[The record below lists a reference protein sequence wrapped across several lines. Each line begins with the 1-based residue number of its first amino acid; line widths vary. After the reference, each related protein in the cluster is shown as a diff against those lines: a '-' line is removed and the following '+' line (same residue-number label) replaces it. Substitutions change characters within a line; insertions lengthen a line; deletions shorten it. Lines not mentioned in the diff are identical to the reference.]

1 MKSLRHEHLPHIFL
15 KPGELFLSRAPAI
28 VSTVLGSCV
37 SITFFEPAARLGAMC
52 HVMLP
57 SGPMGGEGFRFVD
70 STLGYMV
77 EKIAGMGIE
86 LKMCEVKVF
95 GGADVLLPRDANGT
109 RMSVGSQNIQETRRG
124 LELLGLVPKASD
136 VGGKHGRKL
145 FFNSHTGDVFLKKVQ
160 KTVI

>member
-1 MKSLRHEHLPHIFL
+1 MKSLRDTHLPHIFL
-15 KPGELFLSRAPAI
+15 KPGELFLSRDPAI

-37 SITFFEPAARLGAMC
+37 SITFFEPVACLGAMC

-57 SGPMGGEGFRFVD
+57 SGPMHEGFRYVD

-77 EKIAGMGIE
+77 EKIGGMGIR
-86 LKMCEVKVF
+86 LAVCEVKMF
-95 GGADVLLPRDANGT
+95 GGADVLLPRELQ
-109 RMSVGSQNIQETRRG
+109 GSKLSIGCQNILEAQRG
-124 LELLGLVPKASD
+124 LDLLGLVPKASD

-160 KTVI
+160 KTHF

>member
-1 MKSLRHEHLPHIFL
+1 MKSLRSSHLPHVFL
-15 KPGELFLSRAPAI
+15 KPGELFLSRDPAI

-37 SITFFEPAARLGAMC
+37 SITFFEPSVRLGAMC

-57 SGPMGGEGFRFVD
+57 SGPMDDGFKFLD

-77 EKIAGMGIE
+77 EKISGMGIR
-86 LKMCEVKVF
+86 LASCEVKMF
-95 GGADVLLPRDANGT
+95 GGADVLLPRELEG
-109 RMSVGSQNIQETRRG
+109 RRLSVGSQNIQEAQRR
-124 LELLGLVPKASD
+124 LDALGIIPKASD

-160 KTVI
+160 KTVY